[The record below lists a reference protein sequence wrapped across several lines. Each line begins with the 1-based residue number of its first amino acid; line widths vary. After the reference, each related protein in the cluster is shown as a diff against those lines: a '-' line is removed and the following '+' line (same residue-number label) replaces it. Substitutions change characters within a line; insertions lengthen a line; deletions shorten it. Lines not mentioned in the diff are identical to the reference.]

1 MNKTRY
7 RCSAGS
13 TRDARK
19 RFHNLAKVGRILKV
33 EAVRYTANCKM
44 PSGTYAPITIEAY
57 RFTGTKGTARFT
69 GLCHG
74 YGGEGPHGLR
84 DLLQF
89 AGLKQA
95 HADLVAFQTTRFT
108 DGGTDWTL
116 ELDTGNPGNGAVN
129 GYVVLTNRDGKS
141 RGWQRFEALVD
152 TPPCEL
158 LNPNR

>member
-19 RFHNLAKVGRILKV
+19 RFHNLAKIGRILKI

-44 PSGTYAPITIEAY
+44 PSGTFAPITIEAY
-57 RFTGTKGTARFT
+57 RFTGTNGTARFT
-69 GLCHG
+69 GLCHS
-74 YGGEGPHGLR
+74 YSGEGPHGLR

-89 AGLKQA
+89 AGLKKA
-95 HADLVAFQTTRFT
+95 HADLVAFQTTRHQ
-108 DGGTDWTL
+108 DNGTDWTL
-116 ELDTGNPGNGAVN
+116 EFNGTTDN
-129 GYVVLTNRDGKS
+129 GSVILKNRDGQS
-141 RGWQRFEALVD
+141 RGWNRHEAMVD